1 MSVVENAT
9 YVVSARGIKEISVA
23 SLEEA
28 SAFFEKNWSKT
39 AECIVELDDYCGT
52 QFTIVCDGGTFML
65 HPLPVSALDENTVEA
80 IKLVTAALED

>member
-1 MSVVENAT
+1 MSILNNAT
-9 YVVSARGIKEISVA
+9 YVVSAKGIQEISVA

-39 AECIVELDDYCGT
+39 AECTVELGDYCGT
-52 QFTIVCDGGTFML
+52 QFTVVCDGGTFML
-65 HPLPVSALDENTVEA
+65 QALPVSALNEDTVEA